1 MFKKSLKKKLI
12 RTAFA
17 CAFLCMGVFGCAS
30 ESRQET
36 ETTVESTI
44 ENTGEMTSALPIEKP
59 SETEVAPTEAPI
71 SSTEVMTEATESST
85 EMSAAS
91 ETDPVLPS
99 TEGPAETVIPPTEA
113 PTLPVIPPTEA
124 PTLPV
129 IPPTEAPTLPV
140 VLPTEA
146 PTLPVVPPTEAPTEA
161 PTEPPTQPPVV
172 VSVWYTTSALN
183 LREGPSLNHKVLLT
197 IPENTAVDCLEEG
210 AVWSR
215 VIFQGTI
222 GYVATGYLADEPLI
236 TFPGYG
242 EIAYSHVRYI
252 NDHFAFRLNGNNYG
266 PEKKNACGNWI
277 EKKMKSFGYEPTYY
291 ENIAP
296 VSGMPVKSYA
306 FRKPCGLEN
315 ARLVV
320 IGAHYDSRESHGAED
335 NGTGVGMVLELA
347 ERFAAVPL
355 PYDVDFCF
363 WDGEEVQGCAG
374 SYFYVNMAP
383 DIGRVSLYINL
394 DCLGVGDHLF
404 AYGGAYQGNKLVR
417 AEAYTKAM
425 QIATGLGIPLRPI
438 PAGLA
443 EPELKTPTRL
453 YGSDQYYFAAAGIPY
468 LYFEANAWVD
478 RNGVEQYPYG
488 QRSYQYNSVHS
499 AFADTY
505 GMINHTKYDDL
516 NVLEDIVPGRMQAH
530 LSCFARILYTFL
542 EEYH

>member
-30 ESRQET
+30 EARQAA
-36 ETTVESTI
+36 ETTTAEVLTDATDETTIPEIPVVISTELSSEFATEAPADTEPETTESVDLTDPAETLSEGPTDPVI
-44 ENTGEMTSALPIEKP
+44 P
-59 SETEVAPTEAPI
+59 STEAPTEAI
-71 SSTEVMTEATESST
+71 TE
-85 EMSAAS
+85 
-91 ETDPVLPS
+91 
-99 TEGPAETVIPPTEA
+99 
-113 PTLPVIPPTEA
+113 
-124 PTLPV
+124 
-129 IPPTEAPTLPV
+129 
-140 VLPTEA
+140 
-146 PTLPVVPPTEAPTEA
+146 PVVPPTEVPTEVVTEPVVPPTEVPTEA
-161 PTEPPTQPPVV
+161 PTEPVVPPTETPTEAPTEPAPVV

-183 LREGPSLNHKVLLT
+183 LREGPSLNHKILLT
-197 IPENTAVDCLEEG
+197 IPENTPVECLEEG

-215 VIFQGTI
+215 VIYQGLI

-236 TFPGYG
+236 SFPGYG

-266 PEKKNACGNWI
+266 PEKKDACGNWI

-374 SYFYVNMAP
+374 SYFYVNMSP

-404 AYGGAYQGNKLVR
+404 AYGGAYQENKLVR

-425 QIATGLGIPLRPI
+425 EIATRLGIPLRPI
-438 PAGLA
+438 PAGLS

-478 RNGVEQYPYG
+478 RNGIEQYPYG

-542 EEYH
+542 EEWNSGLTKEG

>member
-1 MFKKSLKKKLI
+1 MFKKSLKKKQI

-30 ESRQET
+30 EARQAA
-36 ETTVESTI
+36 ETTTAEVLTDATDETTIPEIPVVISTELSSEFATEAPADTEPETTESVDLTDPAETLSEGPTDPVI
-44 ENTGEMTSALPIEKP
+44 P
-59 SETEVAPTEAPI
+59 STEAPTEAI
-71 SSTEVMTEATESST
+71 TE
-85 EMSAAS
+85 
-91 ETDPVLPS
+91 
-99 TEGPAETVIPPTEA
+99 
-113 PTLPVIPPTEA
+113 
-124 PTLPV
+124 
-129 IPPTEAPTLPV
+129 
-140 VLPTEA
+140 
-146 PTLPVVPPTEAPTEA
+146 PVVPPTEVPTEVVTEPVVPPTEVPTEA
-161 PTEPPTQPPVV
+161 PTEPVVPPTETPTEAPTEPAPVV

-183 LREGPSLNHKVLLT
+183 LREGPSLNHKILLT
-197 IPENTAVDCLEEG
+197 IPENTPVECLEEG

-215 VIFQGTI
+215 VIYQGLI

-236 TFPGYG
+236 SFPGYG

-266 PEKKNACGNWI
+266 PEKKDACGNWI

-374 SYFYVNMAP
+374 SYFYVNMSP

-425 QIATGLGIPLRPI
+425 EIATGLGIPLRPI

-478 RNGVEQYPYG
+478 RNGIEQYPYG

-542 EEYH
+542 EEWN

>member
-1 MFKKSLKKKLI
+1 MKSIKKQLI
-12 RTAFA
+12 YPVFA
-17 CAFLCMGVFGCAS
+17 CALLCMGVFGCAS
-30 ESRQET
+30 GTRQET
-36 ETTVESTI
+36 ETTAESTI
-44 ENTGEMTSALPIEKP
+44 ENTAGTTSELPTENP
-59 SETEVAPTEAPI
+59 SETEVTAV
-71 SSTEVMTEATESST
+71 STEATETSTEASTEGST
-85 EMSAAS
+85 EMSTDA
-91 ETDPVLPS
+91 ETDPAISPTEMPS
-99 TEGPAETVIPPTEA
+99 EVPTEIPTEVPTEIPTEVPTEIPTEVPTEPAPPPTEA
-113 PTLPVIPPTEA
+113 PTVPE
-124 PTLPV
+124 
-129 IPPTEAPTLPV
+129 
-140 VLPTEA
+140 
-146 PTLPVVPPTEAPTEA
+146 VPPTEAPTQPVVPPKEV
-161 PTEPPTQPPVV
+161 PTEPATQPPAI

-183 LREGPSLNHKVLLT
+183 LREGPSLNHKILLT
-197 IPENTAVDCLEEG
+197 IPENTAVGCLEEG
-210 AVWSR
+210 PVWSR
-215 VIFQGTI
+215 VIFGETI

-242 EIAYSHVRYI
+242 ELAYSYVRYI

-277 EKKMKSFGYEPTYY
+277 EKKMKSFGYTPTYY
-291 ENIAP
+291 EGIAP

-355 PYDVDFCF
+355 PYDIDFCF

-374 SYFYVNMAP
+374 SFFYVNMSP

-425 QIATGLGIPLRPI
+425 EIATRLGIPLRPI

-530 LSCFARILYTFL
+530 MSCFARILYTFL
-542 EEYH
+542 EEWN

>member
-1 MFKKSLKKKLI
+1 
-12 RTAFA
+12 
-17 CAFLCMGVFGCAS
+17 MGVFGCAS

-44 ENTGEMTSALPIEKP
+44 ENTGEMTSALPTEKP
-59 SETEVAPTEAPI
+59 SETEVAPTEALV

-85 EMSAAS
+85 EMSAAL
-91 ETDPVLPS
+91 ETNPVLPS
-99 TEGPAETVIPPTEA
+99 TEGPAETVIPPTEE
-113 PTLPVIPPTEA
+113 PTLPVIPPTEE

-129 IPPTEAPTLPV
+129 VPPTEEPTLPVVPPTEAPTLPV
-140 VLPTEA
+140 VPPTEA
-146 PTLPVVPPTEAPTEA
+146 PTQPVVPPTEAPTEA

-183 LREGPSLNHKVLLT
+183 LREGPSLNHKILLT
-197 IPENTAVDCLEEG
+197 IPENTPVECLEEG

-215 VIFQGTI
+215 VTYQGTI

-266 PEKKNACGNWI
+266 PEKKDACGNWI

-291 ENIAP
+291 EGIAP

-306 FRKPCGLEN
+306 FRKSCGVEN

-347 ERFAAVPL
+347 ERFAAFPL
-355 PYDVDFCF
+355 PYDIDFCF

-374 SYFYVNMAP
+374 SYFYVNMSP
-383 DIGRVSLYINL
+383 EIGRVSLYINL

-404 AYGGAYQGNKLVR
+404 AYGGAYQGNKLLR

-425 QIATGLGIPLRPI
+425 EIATRLGISLRPI
-438 PAGLA
+438 PAGLS

-542 EEYH
+542 EEWN